1 MEVNF
6 LFNKNELVNDENIKN
21 AIKEI
26 MTFDA
31 DMGGT
36 QIKIPL
42 ISIKN
47 SFLEKDLN
55 NKIFV
60 MTDGAFWDVDDC
72 LNIIK
77 EITNKIQVF
86 IV

>member
-31 DMGGT
+31 DMRGT
-36 QIKIPL
+36 QIKIHL
-42 ISIKN
+42 YQ
-47 SFLEKDLN
+47 L
-55 NKIFV
+55 KI
-60 MTDGAFWDVDDC
+60 
-72 LNIIK
+72 
-77 EITNKIQVF
+77 VF
-86 IV
+86 